1 MPHLSSFLPT
11 LVLLPG
17 LFFAA
22 TFCQAAQPAKPTTA
36 STAPIPRNLPFWDWA
51 GTAPAKAAAMD
62 ATIEKVAA
70 QGPFKNTWDSLKRYQ
85 VPDWFLESR
94 FGVFIHWGP
103 QTLEF
108 AGKADATDGGK
119 TDWKSRG
126 IAFKGEKFDAAEWV
140 KLFKETGVKYVVQVV
155 EHHDAYAMYDSSFT
169 EWSSVKMAPKR
180 DFARELSAAVRQAGL
195 IYGASSHTEEHWW
208 FYNQPPKKLSSL
220 DQPDK
225 QFLDLWLRRLADI
238 VENYQPQVLWFDWC
252 IRESVYE
259 PYLRKLAAYYYNKGA
274 EWKKG
279 VVLNYK
285 YQAFPAEAAVLDISI
300 GTGNS
305 VAWTPQGPHPR
316 PWQFDSTTSSS
327 WFWKP
332 KIQMRPVADI
342 IGEMADVVSKNG
354 NYLMNFTPAPDGT
367 AGPDPE
373 HVFKEIGRWM
383 AVNGEAIY
391 GTQPWRVF
399 GEGPNPGLNPEFR
412 GLKTPYT
419 SKDIRYVQKGP
430 AVYALVLAK
439 PTEPVRLTALGKAAA
454 TAPNP
459 VRKVTLLGS
468 KENLAWT
475 QEPDALVVSLPARMP
490 FDYAAVFKIE

>member
-1 MPHLSSFLPT
+1 MKKLKLPRLT
-11 LVLLPG
+11 LALAPLLVVAVSCP
-17 LFFAA
+17 
-22 TFCQAAQPAKPTTA
+22 AAQPAPPA
-36 STAPIPRNLPFWDWA
+36 STAPIPRHLPFWDWA
-51 GTAPAKAAAMD
+51 GADPAKAAAMD
-62 ATIEKVAA
+62 AKIEKVAA
-70 QGPFKNTWDSLKRYQ
+70 QGPFQNTWESLKGYQ

-108 AGKADATDGGK
+108 AGKADGTDGGK
-119 TDWKSRG
+119 SDWKSRG
-126 IAFKGEKFDAAEWV
+126 LAFKGEKFDAAAWV
-140 KLFKETGVKYVVQVV
+140 RLFKETGVKYVVQVV

-169 EWSSVKMAPKR
+169 EWSSVRMAPKR
-180 DFARELSAAVRQAGL
+180 DFARELSKAVRQAGL

-225 QFLDLWLRRLADI
+225 QFLDLWLRRLGDI
-238 VENYQPQVLWFDWC
+238 VEKYEPQVLWFDWC

-259 PYLRKLAAYYYNKGA
+259 PYLKKLAAYYYNKGA

-285 YQAFPAEAAVLDISI
+285 YQAFPAGTAVLDISI

-305 VAWTPQGPHPR
+305 VAWTPQGPYPR

-367 AGPDPE
+367 AGPE
-373 HVFKEIGRWM
+373 QEAVFREIGRWM

-391 GTQPWRVF
+391 GAKPWRVF

-412 GLKTPYT
+412 GMKTPYT
-419 SKDIRYVQKGP
+419 SKDIRYVQKGA

-439 PTEPVRLTALGKAAA
+439 PTETVRLGALGKAAA
-454 TAPNP
+454 TAPSAI
-459 VRKVTLLGS
+459 RQVTLLGS
-468 KENLAWT
+468 REKLAWK
-475 QEPDALVVSLPARMP
+475 QEADALVVSLPARLP
-490 FDYAAVFKIE
+490 TDYAAVFKIE